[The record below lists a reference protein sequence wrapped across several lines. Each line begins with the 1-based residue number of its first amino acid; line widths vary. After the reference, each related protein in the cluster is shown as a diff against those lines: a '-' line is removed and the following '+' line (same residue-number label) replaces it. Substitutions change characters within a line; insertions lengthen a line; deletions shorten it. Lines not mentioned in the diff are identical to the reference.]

1 MAALEKH
8 PDLRLQQNNPS
19 DPSTSQKSNFLETD
33 WKTPMLSVKFQ
44 SRVSRC
50 SSVADSGD
58 GGIGTSCSD
67 STEAWCSLDNGS
79 SFQPIKTQVTIP
91 TAHVMPS
98 TLGASPSKLCSAG
111 DQSCSQSTS
120 KTAMPG
126 SASEHAGLTRNGDF
140 NAGKSS
146 QVPPRDLLR
155 LYRTSGEENGFEQ
168 SWHPVSDHMRTED
181 TWKFDTPAIERTL
194 NQSLFLDSLCTD
206 PLHRFQKFNPNSG
219 AAEAGKDHYKV
230 LPESKQVA
238 GSNGA
243 CEPQDGTWPSGSRL
257 MPTGLQANNF
267 FSKPVTPSSRA
278 WMQEACTLHPHERVC
293 ELSAWKQQLE
303 KVRLQIEQMQL
314 QNGGA
319 CHHPSMY
326 SPSLPTPDPAQWINI
341 LNSNENLLKEKE
353 LLIDRQR
360 QHISQ
365 LEQKVRESEL
375 QVHSALLG
383 CPAPYGD
390 VYMLR
395 MQELQRENTFLRAQF
410 TEKTESLSKEKIE
423 LERKLA
429 AAEVDAKLIR
439 ESLKETMQ
447 KHAEELKKQEERVK
461 GRDKH
466 INNLKKKCQKES
478 EQNRERQQRIETLER
493 YLADLPTLEDHQKQ
507 SQKLKESELK
517 STAMQETVLAL
528 ETELGDVRAAFR
540 EQEMQLETQKHKEM
554 ELLSTVH
561 SLQDKM
567 QQCVKNAERGPPAQ
581 DGERQKIE
589 NDSLKKECD
598 CLRKIVDKQQK
609 KMEQLSLQVKNLE
622 EQVAQEE
629 GTSQALK
636 EEAMRRENA
645 LQQLRTAV
653 KELSVQNQDLIEKN
667 LTLQERLRQA
677 ELTTQPLPA
686 ETARLAQELH
696 GELASCLRDL
706 QSVYSI
712 VTQRAQGKDPNLS
725 LLLGIHS
732 VQYSAKEKDDLLSP
746 DGLAKKL
753 VEVKQLHKEVEDL
766 RTAISDRYA
775 QDMGDNCI
783 TQ

>member
-1 MAALEKH
+1 
-8 PDLRLQQNNPS
+8 
-19 DPSTSQKSNFLETD
+19 
-33 WKTPMLSVKFQ
+33 
-44 SRVSRC
+44 
-50 SSVADSGD
+50 
-58 GGIGTSCSD
+58 
-67 STEAWCSLDNGS
+67 
-79 SFQPIKTQVTIP
+79 
-91 TAHVMPS
+91 MPS
-98 TLGASPSKLCSAG
+98 TLGASPSKLCPAG
-111 DQSCSQSTS
+111 EQGCSQSS
-120 KTAMPG
+120 AVPASAPDRPG
-126 SASEHAGLTRNGDF
+126 LARNGDL
-140 NAGKSS
+140 NAGKCS

-155 LYRTSGEENGFEQ
+155 LYRASGENGCER
-168 SWHPVSDHMRTED
+168 SWPPAADHTRTED
-181 TWKFDTPAIERTL
+181 AWKFDTPAIEQTL
-194 NQSLFLDSLCTD
+194 NQSLFLDSVCTD
-206 PLHRFQKFNPNSG
+206 PLHRCQKFNPSS
-219 AAEAGKDHYKV
+219 EAGKDHYKV
-230 LPESKQVA
+230 LPESKQTPGA
-238 GSNGA
+238 NGA
-243 CEPQDGTWPSGSRL
+243 CEPRDGTWPSGSRL
-257 MPTGLQANNF
+257 MPAGLQANNF
-267 FSKPVTPSSRA
+267 YSKPVIAPPARA
-278 WMQEACTLHPHERVC
+278 WVQEGCTLHPHQGVC
-293 ELSAWKQQLE
+293 ELSAWKQQLD
-303 KVRLQIEQMQL
+303 KVRLQVEQMQL
-314 QNGGA
+314 QNGGT
-319 CHHPSMY
+319 CPHSSLY
-326 SPSLPTPDPAQWINI
+326 SPSLPAPDPAQWINI

-383 CPAPYGD
+383 CPATYGD

-410 TEKTESLSKEKIE
+410 TEKTESLSKENIE

-429 AAEVDAKLIR
+429 AAEVDVKLVR
-439 ESLKETMQ
+439 ESLKETVQ

-478 EQNRERQQRIETLER
+478 EQNKERQQRIETLER

-517 STAMQETVLAL
+517 TTALQETVLAL
-528 ETELGDVRAAFR
+528 ESELGDVQAAFR
-540 EQEMQLETQKHKEM
+540 EQELQLETQKHKEM
-554 ELLSTVH
+554 ELLSTVR
-561 SLQDKM
+561 SLQDKL
-567 QQCVKNAERGPPAQ
+567 QQHAKNAERGPPGQ
-581 DGERQKIE
+581 DGERQKLE
-589 NDSLKKECD
+589 HDSLKKECD
-598 CLRKIVDKQQK
+598 CLRKIVDKKQK

-645 LQQLRTAV
+645 LQQLRAAV

-667 LTLQERLRQA
+667 LTLQEQLRQA
-677 ELTTQPLPA
+677 QLTAQPLPA
-686 ETARLAQELH
+686 DTAHLAQELH
-696 GELASCLRDL
+696 GELASCLQDL

-732 VQYSAKEKDDLLSP
+732 VQYPVKEKDDLLSP

>member
-1 MAALEKH
+1 MAAPEKD
-8 PDLRLQQNNPS
+8 PGLRLLQKNPL
-19 DPSTSQKSNFLETD
+19 DPSSCQKSRFLEAE
-33 WKTPMLSVKFQ
+33 WKRSVKSQ
-44 SRVSRC
+44 GCPS
-50 SSVADSGD
+50 D

-67 STEAWCSLDNGS
+67 CTEDFCNSSSGS
-79 SFQPIKTQVTIP
+79 SFHPIKTQVTIP

-98 TLGASPSKLCSAG
+98 TLGASPSKLCPAGEQGCPQGSA
-111 DQSCSQSTS
+111 
-120 KTAMPG
+120 KPAVPG
-126 SASEHAGLTRNGDF
+126 SAPGLARNGDL

-155 LYRTSGEENGFEQ
+155 LYRAAGENGCEH
-168 SWHPVSDHMRTED
+168 SWPPAADHTRAED
-181 TWKFDTPAIERTL
+181 AWKFDTPAVEQTL
-194 NQSLFLDSLCTD
+194 NQSLFLDSLCAD
-206 PLHRFQKFNPNSG
+206 PLHRCQKFNPSS
-219 AAEAGKDHYKV
+219 EAGKDHFQV
-230 LPESKQVA
+230 LPESKQA
-238 GSNGA
+238 PGANGA
-243 CEPQDGTWPSGSRL
+243 CEPRDGPWPGGSRM
-257 MPTGLQANNF
+257 MPAGGLQANSF
-267 FSKPVTPSSRA
+267 YPKPVAAPPGRV
-278 WMQEACTLHPHERVC
+278 WMQEGCTLHPHQGVC
-293 ELSAWKQQLE
+293 ELSAWKQQLD
-303 KVRLQIEQMQL
+303 KVRLQVEQMQL
-314 QNGGA
+314 QNGGT
-319 CHHPSMY
+319 CPHSSMY
-326 SPSLPTPDPAQWINI
+326 SPSLPAPDPAQWINI

-383 CPAPYGD
+383 CPASYGD

-395 MQELQRENTFLRAQF
+395 MQELQRENAFLRAQF
-410 TEKTESLSKEKIE
+410 TEKTEALSKENIE

-429 AAEVDAKLIR
+429 AAEVDVKLVR
-439 ESLKETMQ
+439 ESLKETVQ

-507 SQKLKESELK
+507 SQKLKDSELK
-517 STAMQETVLAL
+517 TAALQETVLAL
-528 ETELGDVRAAFR
+528 ERELGDVQAAFR
-540 EQEMQLETQKHKEM
+540 EQELQLETQKHKEM

-561 SLQDKM
+561 SLQDKL
-567 QQCVKNAERGPPAQ
+567 QQYAKNAERGPPVQ
-581 DGERQKIE
+581 DGERQKME
-589 NDSLKKECD
+589 HDSLKKECD
-598 CLRKIVDKQQK
+598 CLRKIVDKKQK

-636 EEAMRRENA
+636 EEGMRRENA
-645 LQQLRTAV
+645 LQQLRAAV

-667 LTLQERLRQA
+667 LTLQERLRQVTA
-677 ELTTQPLPA
+677 QPLPD
-686 ETARLAQELH
+686 TAHLAQELH
-696 GELASCLRDL
+696 GELASCLQDL

-732 VQYSAKEKDDLLSP
+732 VQYPVKEKDDLLSP